1 MSKFTKKNK
10 EHLDSMV
17 IGQGHTIMAGYI
29 PEALLADRTLHLWKD
44 TVFFSR
50 KHYYRHSSYSHP
62 SGFEAQKDELERSTR

>member
-29 PEALLADRTLHLWKD
+29 PEAVGAKAFSENYYELYIPTP
-44 TVFFSR
+44 VFIALFVFWGGDIDG
-50 KHYYRHSSYSHP
+50 KTY
-62 SGFEAQKDELERSTR
+62 

>member
-29 PEALLADRTLHLWKD
+29 PEAVGAKAFSENYYKWKILHRIPLLNLD
-44 TVFFSR
+44 F
-50 KHYYRHSSYSHP
+50 
-62 SGFEAQKDELERSTR
+62 GEGI

>member
-29 PEALLADRTLHLWKD
+29 PESVGAKAFSENYYKWKILHRIPLLNL
-44 TVFFSR
+44 
-50 KHYYRHSSYSHP
+50 
-62 SGFEAQKDELERSTR
+62 GFGEGI

>member
-29 PEALLADRTLHLWKD
+29 PEAVGAQTFSENYYKWKNPTPD
-44 TVFFSR
+44 SIAQFGFWGGG
-50 KHYYRHSSYSHP
+50 YR
-62 SGFEAQKDELERSTR
+62 L

>member
-29 PEALLADRTLHLWKD
+29 PEAVGAKA
-44 TVFFSR
+44 FSEN
-50 KHYYRHSSYSHP
+50 YYLSLIHI
-62 SGFEAQKDELERSTR
+62 

>member
-29 PEALLADRTLHLWKD
+29 PESVGAQA
-44 TVFFSR
+44 FSEN
-50 KHYYRHSSYSHP
+50 YLDF
-62 SGFEAQKDELERSTR
+62 GEEI